1 MELGALP
8 VRIRFPRFSVAVQF
22 TTEGIIFVLL
32 SLAIGAAAVNTGNNV
47 LYLIFS
53 LMLALIVV
61 SGVLSRRML
70 SGLNPKLEFPSHIFA
85 GISNVCYISIENRKR
100 AWPSI
105 GIRFIVKNA
114 SFPSVSRYFFYLPA
128 KTEIHGFAP
137 IVFPRR
143 GSFSLKEM
151 ELQTRFPFSFFL
163 KMRRFFPNQHVLV
176 YPRVYRLSD
185 EMVNHVTEG
194 MMAESPYRGD
204 SQQLLHLR
212 DYTPFDA
219 HKRIHWKASAK
230 TEKLLVKEFQK
241 EHGRDLFIYFN
252 CYPGRL
258 DGQNSNLFEK
268 AVSFIASLA
277 FFFVQKEIGA
287 KIVFPGQIFHMG
299 GKGFSVVALLGYLAA
314 LQPDAPPGIKPQL
327 PATMDA
333 MAIEIRSL
341 QIPPVFS
348 LEWPRTRVV
357 LVEDW
362 MPLLKDTVSASE
374 LREKH

>member
-1 MELGALP
+1 VELGALP
-8 VRIRFPRFSVAVQF
+8 LKIRFPRFAVAVQF

-70 SGLNPKLEFPSHIFA
+70 SGLNPKLEFPNHIFA

-100 AWPSI
+100 TWPSI
-105 GIRFIVKNA
+105 GIRLVVRNV
-114 SFPSVSRYFFYLPA
+114 SFPSVGRYFFYVPA

-137 IVFPRR
+137 VVFPRR
-143 GSFSLKEM
+143 GCFSLKEM

-163 KMRRFFPNQHVLV
+163 KLRRFFPNQEVIV
-176 YPRVYRLSD
+176 YPRVYRLTD

-194 MMAESPYRGD
+194 MMAESPYRGE

-212 DYTPFDA
+212 DYSPFDA

-241 EHGRDLFIYFN
+241 EHGRDLYIYFN
-252 CYPGRL
+252 CYPG
-258 DGQNSNLFEK
+258 DVDDQNSSLFEK

-277 FFFVQKEIGA
+277 FFFAQKEIGA
-287 KIVFPGQIFHMG
+287 RIVFPGHIFNMG
-299 GKGFSVVALLGYLAA
+299 GKGFSMVTLLGYLSA
-314 LQPDAPPGIKPQL
+314 LQPGAPREGKPDL
-327 PATMDA
+327 PASLDA

-348 LEWPRTRVV
+348 LDWPRSRVV

-362 MPLLKDTVSASE
+362 MPLLKDTVSAAE
-374 LREKH
+374 LKEKR